1 MLKKDFVSTNKL
13 SVEKAF
19 YDFLEIEV
27 LPATGIE
34 PALFWKGFS
43 KVIEKFSPVNKKLL
57 EKRNYLQDQI
67 NDWHKRQK
75 SKEIDL
81 TNYKK
86 FLYEIG
92 YLVEEKEDFKIQ
104 TSGVDPEIGMVS
116 GPQLVVPVTNARY
129 AINAVNARWNSL
141 YDAVYGSDVLGDAPP
156 PGPFSSERGERVISF
171 SKSHLDSLAP
181 LENGLWSNISKIEI
195 QANEV
200 ALFEKDKQIKLKD
213 PEQFVGHLKEDD
225 GCSLEIILI
234 KNGLHCRIEINPNG
248 TIGAKDIASINDI
261 QC

>member
-27 LPATGIE
+27 LPATSIE
-34 PALFWKGFS
+34 PALFWEGFS
-43 KVIEKFSPVNKKLL
+43 KLIEKFSPVNKKLL
-57 EKRNYLQDQI
+57 EKRDYLQDQI
-67 NDWHKRQK
+67 NDWHKRQT

-171 SKSHLDSLAP
+171 SKSHLDLSR
-181 LENGLWSNISKIEI
+181 STRK
-195 QANEV
+195 
-200 ALFEKDKQIKLKD
+200 
-213 PEQFVGHLKEDD
+213 
-225 GCSLEIILI
+225 
-234 KNGLHCRIEINPNG
+234 RIVV
-248 TIGAKDIASINDI
+248 
-261 QC
+261 